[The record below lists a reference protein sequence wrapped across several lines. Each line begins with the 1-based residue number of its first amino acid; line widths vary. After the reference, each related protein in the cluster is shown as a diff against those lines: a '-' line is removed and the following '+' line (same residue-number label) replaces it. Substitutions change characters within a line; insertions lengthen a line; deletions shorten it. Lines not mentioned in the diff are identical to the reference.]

1 MDIKGGDPIT
11 RQGFS
16 SLFFGGAVFAVTL
29 QQPDR
34 GLGLQGA
41 PKQHT
46 SDLSTQLQ
54 LRPSW
59 Q

>member
-1 MDIKGGDPIT
+1 MEIKEGNPIT
-11 RQGFS
+11 QQDFS

-29 QQPDR
+29 QKLDG
-34 GLGLQGA
+34 GLGPQGA

-54 LRPSW
+54 LRPS
-59 Q
+59 

>member
-1 MDIKGGDPIT
+1 MEIKEGNPIT
-11 RQGFS
+11 QQDFS

-29 QQPDR
+29 QKLDG
-34 GLGLQGA
+34 GLGPQGA

-54 LRPSW
+54 LRLS
-59 Q
+59 